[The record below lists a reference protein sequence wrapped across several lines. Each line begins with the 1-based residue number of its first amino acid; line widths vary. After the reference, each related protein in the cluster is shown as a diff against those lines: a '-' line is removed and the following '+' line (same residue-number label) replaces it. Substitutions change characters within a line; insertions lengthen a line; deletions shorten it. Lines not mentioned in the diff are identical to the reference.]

1 MSAADQRVDVAE
13 TSAAPAPPEG
23 RPAGAAGA
31 TWRLFLSE
39 LRLIYTRKRN
49 LVGAVVLSLVPIVIA
64 VAIKV
69 EGGGDS
75 EFLFGQITVNG
86 LFVALAALMV
96 QTPFF
101 LPTAIAVIAGDSIA
115 GEANVGTLRYLLT
128 VPVERTRLL
137 GVKFAAM
144 VVFAASATLLVA
156 VVGSTIGLALF
167 GPGPMPTLSGTSLS
181 FAEGVGRVLLVC
193 AYLTLCLIALGS
205 IGLFIS
211 TMTEQPLGATIAL
224 IVVALT
230 SQILGA
236 IPQLEVIHEY
246 LPTHWWFAF
255 ADLLRDPVAL
265 GQVWPGVVSALAYT
279 AIFTTA
285 AWARLTTKDISS

>member
-1 MSAADQRVDVAE
+1 MSAAD
-13 TSAAPAPPEG
+13 
-23 RPAGAAGA
+23 AGA

-39 LRLIYTRKRN
+39 LRLIYTRRRN
-49 LVGAVVLSLVPIVIA
+49 LVGAVVLALVPIIIA

-69 EGGGDS
+69 EGGGGGD
-75 EFLFGQITVNG
+75 FLFGQITVNG
-86 LFVALAALMV
+86 LFVALAALLV

-115 GEANVGTLRYLLT
+115 GEANVGTLRYLLV

-137 GVKFAAM
+137 VVKFAAM

-156 VVGSTIGLALF
+156 GVGSAIGLALF
-167 GPGPMPTLSGTSLS
+167 GAGPMPTLSGTTLT

-193 AYLTLCLIALGS
+193 GYLTLCLVALGS

-211 TMTEQPLGATIAL
+211 TLTEQPLGATIAL
-224 IVVALT
+224 LVIALT
-230 SQILGA
+230 SQILDA
-236 IPQLEVIHEY
+236 LPQLAAIHEY

-265 GQVWPGVVSALAYT
+265 GSVLPGVVSALAYT